1 VTVTRGRDFD
11 AGAGNEDS
19 LFSPMVNP
27 TAPGGEML
35 GERNADS
42 VLFDVRSLSGDED
55 EKRSTARAGNS
66 TSTDAAAADA
76 RTPEEEASGLI
87 DVKKVLADTPDVEPS
102 SLAIERL
109 TASTSPAEPVVAPP
123 PDRLRTVL
131 LLASIVTLLCVGA
144 LLAVKA
150 MS

>member
-1 VTVTRGRDFD
+1 
-11 AGAGNEDS
+11 
-19 LFSPMVNP
+19 MVNP

-42 VLFDVRSLSGDED
+42 VLFDVRSLSGEEN
-55 EKRSTARAGNS
+55 EKKSTAHAGNS
-66 TSTDAAAADA
+66 TSTDAAAPNA

-109 TASTSPAEPVVAPP
+109 TTASTSPTEPVVAP

-131 LLASIVTLLCVGA
+131 LLASILTLLCVGA
-144 LLAVKA
+144 LLAFKA